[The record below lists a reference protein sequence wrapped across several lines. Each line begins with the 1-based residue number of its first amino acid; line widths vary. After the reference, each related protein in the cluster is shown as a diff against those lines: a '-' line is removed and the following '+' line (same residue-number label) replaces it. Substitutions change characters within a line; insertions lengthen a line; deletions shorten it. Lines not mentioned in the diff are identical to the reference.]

1 MKRKRGS
8 IGFYFFV
15 IEGIIF
21 LLTIVLG
28 VAIMGLKNDV
38 SAENFIKWGLH
49 SIRILSI
56 LAIAIL
62 FIFSVSMVISFIK
75 DMRKNSGDYFRKTFF
90 REIDECKR
98 GGNENHIQ
106 YILCVKKIDKVY
118 GSVEMR
124 RYVQEQRLDKLFER
138 KSFLEKNVEF
148 NMNSMVIL
156 KSIILAL
163 ACNFLWEI
171 VGDKGILNGDIDIVE
186 RMCEIFIVCVLIA
199 LFFYLPCIEKGYGG
213 SYMYQI
219 DNYEME
225 KLNLCIEKAIHKSLD
240 SEMKIRLVACET
252 KRRLCE
258 ALYRKHKRKLN
269 MEVIKL
275 ELLPEMLSTDC
286 KIIKAKLNGMPIGFI
301 LNRENIP
308 AEKKKT
314 GCENQMINSEKEF
327 EEYLIS
333 AEYRR
338 CYEIIKAEFNDEF
351 ELEDYCEIFSREY

>member
-38 SAENFIKWGLH
+38 SAESFIKWGLH

-156 KSIILAL
+156 KSIILA
-163 ACNFLWEI
+163 
-171 VGDKGILNGDIDIVE
+171 IDIVE

-240 SEMKIRLVACET
+240 
-252 KRRLCE
+252 
-258 ALYRKHKRKLN
+258 
-269 MEVIKL
+269 
-275 ELLPEMLSTDC
+275 
-286 KIIKAKLNGMPIGFI
+286 
-301 LNRENIP
+301 
-308 AEKKKT
+308 
-314 GCENQMINSEKEF
+314 
-327 EEYLIS
+327 
-333 AEYRR
+333 
-338 CYEIIKAEFNDEF
+338 
-351 ELEDYCEIFSREY
+351 

>member
-156 KSIILAL
+156 KSIILAI

-171 VGDKGILNGDIDIVE
+171 VGDKGLLNGDIDIVE

-225 KLNLCIEKAIHKSLD
+225 KLNLCIENAI
-240 SEMKIRLVACET
+240 
-252 KRRLCE
+252 
-258 ALYRKHKRKLN
+258 
-269 MEVIKL
+269 VI
-275 ELLPEMLSTDC
+275 
-286 KIIKAKLNGMPIGFI
+286 
-301 LNRENIP
+301 
-308 AEKKKT
+308 
-314 GCENQMINSEKEF
+314 
-327 EEYLIS
+327 
-333 AEYRR
+333 
-338 CYEIIKAEFNDEF
+338 
-351 ELEDYCEIFSREY
+351 